1 MCLSVCL
8 SVCVLS
14 NNFKLLFW
22 FSRNLAHVICVPVC
36 TEPWNRYSSFPLV
49 FNWLLLHAHRGLGF
63 CCYCWQAH
71 RWFKKRAYSS
81 SWNSPQNYGTPLVN
95 GITVLYANRQRWP
108 PRLHPNRA
116 GSYSI
121 YRPRKDEWLSWPSW
135 LVIYRNGL
143 PIHRQSPILVLTGS
157 DVAQL
162 RWSKPTRYHQAKP
175 PTAKPNRQPSPVN
188 ELTSHSGQLNLA
200 ILLWVGKMNTG
211 SGYGHC
217 WGRTASPV

>member
-1 MCLSVCL
+1 MATYRHWSVSLWRDPDNVSHCGILSPD
-8 SVCVLS
+8 
-14 NNFKLLFW
+14 K
-22 FSRNLAHVICVPVC
+22 
-36 TEPWNRYSSFPLV
+36 TEWRLISAILCGWGHYFVADQL
-49 FNWLLLHAHRGLGF
+49 WLMTRIREEATCDQGKG
-63 CCYCWQAH
+63 
-71 RWFKKRAYSS
+71 KGKGAYSS